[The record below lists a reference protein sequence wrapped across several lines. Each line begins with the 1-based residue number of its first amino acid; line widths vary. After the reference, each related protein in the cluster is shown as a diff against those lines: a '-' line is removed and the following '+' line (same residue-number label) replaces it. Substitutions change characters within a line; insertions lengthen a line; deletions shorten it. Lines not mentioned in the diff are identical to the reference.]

1 MSVPSIS
8 EYPYKTLE
16 ELQASS
22 PSRQHG
28 LTEEQEER
36 WKRAAVNLI
45 ITAGMHLRMDHLA
58 VVTALEFLHKFYAE
72 YSMVTNDRFLIAT
85 ACLYLGGKVAD
96 APKACRD
103 VIIACV
109 DRLCTSREEG
119 RRLWQDREWMEAAR
133 ERVFLAERAILYQI
147 GFRFSTTTAP
157 EAVIHALLD
166 QSSPVGLLFTK
177 HFADNLTARSQFS
190 QTCMHLANQTAKIP
204 LVLQYKAEAVAAACI
219 WLGMKLFQVNTA
231 PLATAHYGKPWYT
244 KFDLTNKDLES
255 ITAQISLSV
264 VHDAEVAKEWGN
276 VSAISAEISPAPP

>member
-1 MSVPSIS
+1 MSLPGIS
-8 EYPYKTLE
+8 EYPYKTLK

-22 PSRQHG
+22 PSRKHG
-28 LTEEQEER
+28 LTEELEER

-103 VIIACV
+103 VLAACV

-119 RRLWQDREWMEAAR
+119 RQLWQDREWMEAAR

-147 GFRFSTTTAP
+147 GFRFSSTTAP

-166 QSSPVGLLFTK
+166 QSSPVGLHFTK
-177 HFADNLTARSQFS
+177 HFADDLSARSQFS
-190 QTCMHLANQTAKIP
+190 QTCMHLANQSAKVP
-204 LVLQYKAEAVAAACI
+204 LVLQYRAEAIAATCI

-231 PLATAHYGKPWYT
+231 PLATAHHGRPWYT
-244 KFDLTNKDLES
+244 KYGLTDKDLDN
-255 ITAQISLSV
+255 ITAQISVSI
-264 VHDAEVAKEWGN
+264 VHDADVAKEMS
-276 VSAISAEISPAPP
+276 VSTISAEISPPVP